1 MESKSRGIIPRN
13 ITFLCV
19 KAAPIILFSKIRTG
33 QDFGSQIS
41 LNIVKEI
48 VVVDELDKGHI
59 SRRPPSVEDNLR

>member
-1 MESKSRGIIPRN
+1 MTVTILRMVTIQFHP
-13 ITFLCV
+13 FLPYMNL
-19 KAAPIILFSKIRTG
+19 ALTG
-33 QDFGSQIS
+33 EDFGSQIS